1 MSMWHVKI
9 RTNGIARFVK
19 EATDLSEI
27 AMFSAHFVL
36 ETLS

>member
-9 RTNGIARFVK
+9 CTNGRDRFVE

-36 ETLS
+36 ETFS